1 MKGIFMKKSL
11 LKAFVGFAF
20 LAVTAVPAFATNW
33 VQIGE
38 GHYIDA
44 HSIRPSANYG
54 TYTYYTKYLAK
65 AAPLERINGYE
76 VWTIKT
82 NSYVDCANAYAKTLS
97 YTALDANERIV
108 ASDKKIGKQWFG
120 VNNPGSKAYESYA
133 FVCTDKY
140 LNVRPGYH
148 PLWWY

>member
-1 MKGIFMKKSL
+1 MKKTF
-11 LKAFVGFAF
+11 LKAFVVLTLLGSA
-20 LAVTAVPAFATNW
+20 AVPALATNW

-44 HSIRPSANYG
+44 HSIRHSANYG
-54 TYTYYTKYLAK
+54 TYTYETKYLAK
-65 AAPLERINGYE
+65 STPLERINGHE
-76 VWTIKT
+76 IWTIKT
-82 NSYVDCANAYAKTLS
+82 NSYIDCANAYAKTLS

-108 ASDKKIGKQWFG
+108 ASDRKIGKQWFG
-120 VNNPGSKAYESYA
+120 VNTPGSKAYESYA

-140 LNVRPGYH
+140 LQSRPGYH